1 MTFWVAAGAVLV
13 SIVWAVGAWWVT
25 TRVAARIA
33 EQHAGTTSGDTTV
46 VAATISKR
54 AKWFAIA
61 LAAIVGVVFFVTFW
75 NLVSKYPSLVDVAL
89 PSAPVVN
96 NPVAPDKELPSKQ
109 ASGDLNILLKRLED
123 RMEKEPDDA
132 EGWALLARSYME
144 LKRYPE
150 AAKTYAKAS
159 AKLPN
164 EAGLWVEYVDAE
176 VMANE
181 RKWTPAAVSAMA
193 KALKL
198 APMNPKALWLA
209 GTERF
214 ENKDYNGAV
223 KHWENLAKIAANDPE
238 YAKEIGPA
246 LLEAKALAEGRD
258 PRMALQQANVSI
270 APVAELSSPSK
281 NKSNDDRTAL
291 FGALRLELEGRNA
304 LSTSNVS
311 STNNGPRITGK
322 ITVDPALL
330 AQVKPDDTV
339 FVFARAEGNAVNG
352 IGNTPVAVA
361 RYAAVAWPIAFSL
374 TEQNSMS
381 PEASLSKVK
390 KVKIVARI
398 SHSGDAKAAT
408 GDFEGMS
415 DAINVNAENV
425 QIQITRILP

>member
-1 MTFWVAAGAVLV
+1 MTFWVAVGAILV
-13 SIVWAVGAWWVT
+13 STVWAVGVWWVT
-25 TRVAARIA
+25 TRIATRIS
-33 EQHAGTTSGDTTV
+33 EQHASITTDGATA
-46 VAATISKR
+46 VARTISTR
-54 AKWFAIA
+54 AKLFAIA
-61 LAAIVGVVFFVTFW
+61 LAAIIGIVFFVTIW
-75 NLVSKYPSLVDVAL
+75 NLVSRYPSLVDVAS
-89 PSAPVVN
+89 PIAPVAT
-96 NPVAPDKELPSKQ
+96 NPTALDRESPGKQ

-159 AKLPN
+159 AKLPS

-176 VMANE
+176 VMANG
-181 RKWTPAAVSAMA
+181 RKWTPDAVNAMT

-198 APMNPKALWLA
+198 APTNPKALWLA

-214 ENKDYNGAV
+214 ENKDYKGAV
-223 KHWENLAKIAANDPE
+223 AHWEKLAKVAATDSE
-238 YAKEIGPA
+238 YAREIGPA

-258 PRMALQQANVSI
+258 PRAALLEANVSI
-270 APVAELSSPSK
+270 APVAELSSPLR
-281 NKSNDDRTAL
+281 NKSNDDRAAL
-291 FGALRLELEGRNA
+291 FGALQSALEGK
-304 LSTSNVS
+304 SVSN
-311 STNNGPRITGK
+311 TNNGPRITGK
-322 ITVDPALL
+322 INVDPALL

-352 IGNTPVAVA
+352 VGNTPVAVA
-361 RYAAVAWPIAFSL
+361 RYAAVEWPIAFSL

-415 DAINVNAENV
+415 DVINTNAENI
-425 QIQITRILP
+425 QIQVTRILP

>member
-1 MTFWVAAGAVLV
+1 MTFWVAVGAILV
-13 SIVWAVGAWWVT
+13 STVWAVGVWWVT
-25 TRVAARIA
+25 TRIVTRVA
-33 EQHAGTTSGDTTV
+33 EQAEQDAATTLGNTTA
-46 VAATISKR
+46 VARTISKR

-61 LAAIVGVVFFVTFW
+61 LAAIVGIVFFITIW
-75 NLVSKYPSLVDVAL
+75 NLVSKYPSLVEVAL
-89 PSAPVVN
+89 PSAPVATDS
-96 NPVAPDKELPSKQ
+96 VALGRELPAKQ

-150 AAKTYAKAS
+150 AASTYAKAS

-176 VMANE
+176 VMANG
-181 RKWTPAAVSAMA
+181 RKWTPDAVKAMT

-198 APMNPKALWLA
+198 APENPKALWLA

-214 ENKDYNGAV
+214 ENKDYKGAV
-223 KHWENLAKIAANDPE
+223 KHWESLAKIAATDSE
-238 YAKEIGPA
+238 YAMEIGPA

-258 PRMALQQANVSI
+258 PRAALLQANVSI

-281 NKSNDDRTAL
+281 NKSNDDRAAL
-291 FGALRLELEGRNA
+291 FGALRLELEGKSVTNA
-304 LSTSNVS
+304 
-311 STNNGPRITGK
+311 NNGPRISGK
-322 ITVDPALL
+322 INVDAALL
-330 AQVKPDDTV
+330 AQVKSDDTV
-339 FVFARAEGNAVNG
+339 FVFARAEGNAANG

-361 RYAAVAWPIAFSL
+361 RYAAAEWPIAFSL
-374 TEQNSMS
+374 TEKNSMS
-381 PEASLSKVK
+381 PEASLSRVK

-415 DAINVNAENV
+415 EVINANAENV
-425 QIQITRILP
+425 QIQINRILP